1 LTYKKLARYVNP
13 TWEQKVRF
21 GQLLESSNRKLALET
36 YENAF
41 DELGKQN
48 RKAEALQV
56 LEKILA
62 LEPTEKNLQRNGELC
77 SELGDQKASATAFM
91 KIANIAIA
99 SGKDASQWIERAYTE
114 YASDIPIA
122 LAYAKSLLA
131 QEQVGAAI
139 FVLEP
144 HAKDA
149 STQPEFNDI
158 YVRALM
164 AANRLTEAEPILWKL
179 FEEDQSH
186 LQEIAKLIDLFIDGE
201 QDVEAV
207 ALARKLD
214 QYQRRK
220 GERKSFVTMMQEIVA
235 RHRPSPELLE
245 FMSELFNGS
254 NREAEYC
261 QTLINLFD
269 LQYGL
274 GNYLKAAEALDR
286 AAEVDAYETG
296 HQKRL
301 ESLRGKIDENRFQV
315 IASRFTSLASANGP
329 VRSNEEKTLGAGTLQ
344 DLMLQAEILVQYG
357 MRSKALERLQRI
369 QELFPHEE
377 ERNQTLQQLYLTA
390 GMTPQYSQV
399 ASVPPP
405 QVAAPAQAVGPV
417 LPTIAEIEEAAEV
430 TSFTRV
436 SEITRKLYRQG
447 NSDAV
452 LSTAVNEIGAQWN
465 VGRCVAAMRKPGLTL
480 TAIKEYCGGANPGG
494 QSALEKIAAT
504 VQDLAI
510 SRGTLSIPDVRN
522 APELKSIK
530 EALEGLNIR
539 SLIGIPL
546 SDGSDHVGILVLGNN
561 SPRSWNPNDI
571 MVLKTISE
579 QIVIALNNAG
589 LRRLVK
595 NLSVT
600 DEKSGLLKRASYL
613 DLLMAETKR
622 AAKSSTPLTV
632 LLMRCGERS
641 AMLKEFGEAAIES
654 AMQRIGQVF
663 AANVRQNDL
672 AFRYDTTSI
681 AMVLG
686 ETSEKEALMAVDKLQ
701 KILGEI
707 HVSENKILIPFA
719 AGVAEAVI
727 RQEYDAVDIVTEV
740 INRAEQALDAAVH
753 SSNGVVVQPPS
764 IAAAAVA

>member
-1 LTYKKLARYVNP
+1 MSDTTKRLDRAEITKRVERAEKLLQKGKTAEALEEYLQVLAADPANDTFRQMTADLCLSLQRIPQAVKLMGELFERQAEAGDATRASLTYKKLARYVNP
-13 TWEQKVRF
+13 TWEQKVCF
-21 GQLLESSNRKLALET
+21 GQLLENSNRKLALET

-48 RKAEALQV
+48 RKAESLQV
-56 LEKILA
+56 LQKILV
-62 LEPTEKNLQRNGELC
+62 LDPTEKNLQRNGELC
-77 SELGDQKASATAFM
+77 SELGDQKASAAAFM
-91 KIANIAIA
+91 KIANMATA

-149 STQPEFNDI
+149 SAPSEFNEI

-164 AANRLTEAEPILWKL
+164 AANRLAEAEPLLWKL
-179 FEEDQSH
+179 FEEDPTH
-186 LQEIAKLIDLFIDGE
+186 IQEVAKLIDLFIDGE
-201 QDVEAV
+201 QESEAV

-235 RHRPSPELLE
+235 RHKPSPELLE

-254 NREAEYC
+254 NREADYC
-261 QTLINLFD
+261 QTLVKLFD
-269 LQYGL
+269 LQYGM

-301 ESLRGKIDENRFQV
+301 ESLRGKIDDNRFQV

-329 VRSNEEKTLGAGTLQ
+329 VRTNEEKTLGAGTLQ

-357 MRSKALERLQRI
+357 MRSKAIERLERI

-377 ERNQTLQQLYLTA
+377 DRNLNLQQLYLTA
-390 GMTPQYSQV
+390 GMTPQYSQA
-399 ASVPPP
+399 ASIPPSQVTAP
-405 QVAAPAQAVGPV
+405 VVAAVPA

-452 LSTAVNEIGAQWN
+452 LSTAANEIGAQWN

-480 TAIKEYCGGANPGG
+480 TAIKEYFGTADPGNPV
-494 QSALEKIAAT
+494 ALEKIAAL

-510 SRGTLSIPDVRN
+510 SRGTLSITDARN
-522 APELKSIK
+522 APELKPVR
-530 EALEGLNIR
+530 EALENLNIR
-539 SLIGIPL
+539 SLIAIPL
-546 SDGSDHVGILVLGNN
+546 SDGSDHVGILLLGN
-561 SPRSWNPNDI
+561 
-571 MVLKTISE
+571 
-579 QIVIALNNAG
+579 
-589 LRRLVK
+589 
-595 NLSVT
+595 
-600 DEKSGLLKRASYL
+600 
-613 DLLMAETKR
+613 
-622 AAKSSTPLTV
+622 STPAFL
-632 LLMRCGERS
+632 
-641 AMLKEFGEAAIES
+641 ES
-654 AMQRIGQVF
+654 
-663 AANVRQNDL
+663 
-672 AFRYDTTSI
+672 
-681 AMVLG
+681 
-686 ETSEKEALMAVDKLQ
+686 E
-701 KILGEI
+701 
-707 HVSENKILIPFA
+707 
-719 AGVAEAVI
+719 
-727 RQEYDAVDIVTEV
+727 
-740 INRAEQALDAAVH
+740 
-753 SSNGVVVQPPS
+753 
-764 IAAAAVA
+764 